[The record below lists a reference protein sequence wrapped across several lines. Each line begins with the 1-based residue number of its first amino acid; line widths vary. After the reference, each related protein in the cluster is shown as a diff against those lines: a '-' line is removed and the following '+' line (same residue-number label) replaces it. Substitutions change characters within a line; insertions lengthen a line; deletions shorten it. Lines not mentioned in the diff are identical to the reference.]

1 MRTGAP
7 IADESPELV
16 DPIKAVIQCGQS
28 HMSSARPDAKD
39 SVTSTDPPGSQHDD
53 AMTPPVDPQAMP
65 PAAARPHSRQVRWLW
80 IATAVAGLVLAVVTF
95 TAPRGLFSGDEGI
108 KLVQALG
115 VLDHGFSDP
124 YLPYPGRAFDPAE
137 RNYPFSAPFV
147 VEHGGHHHGIYPI
160 TFVAPSAA
168 GWAAFGFWGL
178 HLVPLACGIWV
189 VYLTLILAHRAT
201 GDLRWSIAAAALLV
215 VATPFVLQTALFNEH
230 VPGIAFLLAGLVG
243 LVDPTEGSGPRRTGG
258 ADKVSPPRRLTS
270 LIDARSL
277 RLRSLLA
284 GAALGLAATLRSE
297 LMAAAPAVVVFVAVT
312 CDRRTAVSRLAVAA
326 AAAAAVMGAYVL
338 YNLHV
343 TGHLLPTVIANLERD
358 RPTRGQM
365 LPLLFDPAVRGAAVP
380 VLAAAAATG
389 LVALWPRV
397 PRRWVVAAAAV
408 LTIAWCGVAG
418 YALAGIPSG
427 GAIRQT
433 HGLFGTTP
441 LLVLGLYAGLA
452 GPPPA
457 SARFARACMLTAMTL
472 ALAVFATDMDRDAG
486 GLQLGTR
493 HMLGAV
499 PLLVVSA
506 VSVLAGLPRR
516 ALAVAVV
523 PLALSIWANTIN
535 YRVLRKIAGRNEQLV
550 AAIQHSPARDVVTSF
565 WWGPQVLAPL
575 WPTHRVYRG
584 GDAALL
590 GRLRDGGIAEVVQA
604 LGGLEHATGVRE
616 ESAQLR
622 REGVITY
629 RFVDA
634 QTPTR

>member
-1 MRTGAP
+1 MTATTP
-7 IADESPELV
+7 SV
-16 DPIKAVIQCGQS
+16 DP
-28 HMSSARPDAKD
+28 DAL
-39 SVTSTDPPGSQHDD
+39 
-53 AMTPPVDPQAMP
+53 P
-65 PAAARPHSRQVRWLW
+65 PAMARPHSAPARWLW
-80 IATAVAGLVLAVVTF
+80 IATAVAGAALAVVTF

-115 VLDHGFSDP
+115 VLDHGLSDP
-124 YLPYPGRAFDPAE
+124 DLPYPGRTFDPAGQS
-137 RNYPFSAPFV
+137 YPFSAPFV
-147 VEHGGHHHGIYPI
+147 IEHDGHHYGIYPI

-168 GWAAFGFWGL
+168 GWLAFGFWGL

-189 VYLTLILAHRAT
+189 VYLTVILAHRAT
-201 GDLRWSIAAAALLV
+201 GDLRWSIFAAALLLI
-215 VATPFVLQTALFNEH
+215 ATPVVLQTALFNEH

-243 LVDPTEGSGPRRTGG
+243 LVVPTDGTAPRPAPGAGEAPHRLAAFVDVRGG
-258 ADKVSPPRRLTS
+258 RM
-270 LIDARSL
+270 
-277 RLRSLLA
+277 RSLLA
-284 GAALGLAATLRSE
+284 GAALGMAATLRSE
-297 LMAAAPAVVVFVAVT
+297 LMAAAPAVVVFVAVA
-312 CDRRTAVSRLAVAA
+312 CDRRTAVSRLAIAA

-343 TGHLLPTVIANLERD
+343 TGHLLPAVIANLERD

-365 LPLLFDPAVRGAAVP
+365 LPLLFDPGVRRAAVP
-380 VLAAAAATG
+380 VLAAAAAVG

-397 PRRWVVAAAAV
+397 PRQPAVAAAAV
-408 LTIAWCGVAG
+408 LTLAWCGVAG

-427 GAIRQT
+427 GGIRQT

-452 GPPPA
+452 ASPTRAPA
-457 SARFARACMLTAMTL
+457 RLARACTL
-472 ALAVFATDMDRDAG
+472 AAMALVVAVFATDMDRDAG

-499 PLLVVSA
+499 PLLTVSA
-506 VSVLAGLPRR
+506 VSVLASLPRR
-516 ALAVAVV
+516 ALALAAV

-535 YRVLRKIAGRNEQLV
+535 YRVLRKIAGRNEQLI
-550 AAIQHSPARDVVTSF
+550 AAVQQSPARDVVTSF

-575 WPTHRVYRG
+575 WRTHRVYRT

-590 GRLRDGGIAEVVQA
+590 GRLRSGGITEVVQA
-604 LGGLEHATGVRE
+604 LGGLEHSTGVRE

-629 RFVDA
+629 RLVDK
-634 QTPTR
+634 PL

>member
-1 MRTGAP
+1 M
-7 IADESPELV
+7 LL
-16 DPIKAVIQCGQS
+16 AV
-28 HMSSARPDAKD
+28 ARPP
-39 SVTSTDPPGSQHDD
+39 SG
-53 AMTPPVDPQAMP
+53 
-65 PAAARPHSRQVRWLW
+65 QVRWLW
-80 IATAVAGLVLAVVTF
+80 IATAVAGLALAVVTF

-115 VLDHGFSDP
+115 VLDHGLSDP
-124 YLPYPGRAFDPAE
+124 ELPYPGRAFDPDG

-147 VEHGGHHHGIYPI
+147 VDNGGRHYGIYPI
-160 TFVAPSAA
+160 TFVAPSAV

-189 VYLTLILAHRAT
+189 VYLTLRLAHRAT
-201 GDLRWSIAAAALLV
+201 GDLRWSMTAAAILV

-230 VPGIAFLLAGLVG
+230 VPGLACLLAGLVG
-243 LVDPTEGSGPRRTGG
+243 LLDPVAG
-258 ADKVSPPRRLTS
+258 
-270 LIDARSL
+270 IDARGL

-284 GAALGLAATLRSE
+284 GAALGLAVTLRSE
-297 LMAAAPAVVVFVAVT
+297 LLAAAPAVVVFVVIT
-312 CDRRTAVSRLAVAA
+312 CDRRTAISRLVVAA
-326 AAAAAVMGAYVL
+326 TAAAAVMGAYVL

-343 TGHLLPTVIANLERD
+343 TGHLLPAVTTNLGRD
-358 RPTRGQM
+358 RPTRGEM
-365 LPLLFDPAVRGAAVP
+365 LPLLFDPAVRRAAGP
-380 VLAAAAATG
+380 VLAAAAVTG

-397 PRRWVVAAAAV
+397 PRRWAGAAAAV
-408 LTIAWCGVAG
+408 LTIAWCGIAG
-418 YALAGIPSG
+418 YALAQIPSG

-452 GPPPA
+452 APAPA
-457 SARFARACMLTAMTL
+457 SARLARACMLSAMTL
-472 ALAVFATDMDRDAG
+472 VVAVFATDMDRDAG

-506 VSVLAGLPRR
+506 VSALAGLPRR
-516 ALAVAVV
+516 SRALAAV
-523 PLALSIWANTIN
+523 PLALSLWANTIN

-565 WWGPQVLAPL
+565 WWGPQVLVPL

-590 GRLRDGGIAEVVQA
+590 GRLRGGGIAEVVQA

-629 RFVDA
+629 RLVDA
-634 QTPTR
+634 QTSPPAGQSPTR

>member
-1 MRTGAP
+1 MT
-7 IADESPELV
+7 
-16 DPIKAVIQCGQS
+16 
-28 HMSSARPDAKD
+28 ARP
-39 SVTSTDPPGSQHDD
+39 
-53 AMTPPVDPQAMP
+53 P
-65 PAAARPHSRQVRWLW
+65 PADPDALPPAMARPHSALWLW
-80 IATAVAGLVLAVVTF
+80 IATAIAGVALALATF

-115 VLDHGFSDP
+115 VLDHGLADP
-124 YLPYPGRAFDPAE
+124 DLPYPGRSFDPAG

-147 VEHGGHHHGIYPI
+147 IERAGHNYGIYPI
-160 TFVAPSAA
+160 TFVAPSAV

-201 GDLRWSIAAAALLV
+201 GNLRWSVTAAALLI

-230 VPGIAFLLAGLVG
+230 VPGIALLLAGLVG
-243 LVDPTEGSGPRRTGG
+243 LVDARGG
-258 ADKVSPPRRLTS
+258 
-270 LIDARSL
+270 
-277 RLRSLLA
+277 RLRMLLA

-297 LMAAAPAVVVFVAVT
+297 LMAAAPAVVVFVAIT
-312 CDRRTAVSRLAVAA
+312 CDRRTAVSRLALAA
-326 AAAAAVMGAYVL
+326 AAAASVVGAYML

-343 TGHLLPTVIANLERD
+343 TGHLLPAVTANLERD

-365 LPLLFDPAVRGAAVP
+365 LPLLFDPAVRRAAVP
-380 VLAAAAATG
+380 VLAAAAAVG
-389 LVALWPRV
+389 LGALWPRV
-397 PRRWVVAAAAV
+397 PRRLAAAAAAV
-408 LTIAWCGVAG
+408 LTLAWCGVAG
-418 YALAGIPSG
+418 YALAGIPAG
-427 GAIRQT
+427 TGIRQT

-441 LLVLGLYAGLA
+441 LLVLGLYAGLT
-452 GPPPA
+452 PPTQA
-457 SARFARACMLTAMTL
+457 SRFARACMLAAMTL
-472 ALAVFATDMDRDAG
+472 VIAVFATDMDRDAG

-516 ALAVAVV
+516 ALALAVV

-550 AAIQHSPARDVVTSF
+550 AAIGQSPAHDVVTSF

-575 WPTHRVYRG
+575 WRTHRVYRG

-590 GRLRDGGIAEVVQA
+590 GRLRSGGITEVVQA
-604 LGGLEHATGVRE
+604 LGGLEHAIGVHE

-629 RFVDA
+629 RFVEAEAKSAAEQADPCCDVSKKVDA
-634 QTPTR
+634 PTH